1 MGNTVPLDGYD
12 GTYLCGTTK
21 TVDHGKEFVVGVWH
35 SNGAINCG
43 ISWGGG
49 EYLLI
54 FWEDTQQS
62 DREIL
67 HL

>member
-1 MGNTVPLDGYD
+1 MVMMGLISVG
-12 GTYLCGTTK
+12 
-21 TVDHGKEFVVGVWH
+21 HGKEFVVGVWH

-49 EYLLI
+49 EYLLT